1 MAVSHFLI
9 RWQATA
15 GFEHE
20 APLGEGEMRVSLTF
34 EYVTDPKMHLGGRFI
49 SDMKDALAY
58 FGFRQVFRRR
68 ARTGLRHGRER
79 A

>member
-1 MAVSHFLI
+1 
-9 RWQATA
+9 
-15 GFEHE
+15 
-20 APLGEGEMRVSLTF
+20 MRVSLTF